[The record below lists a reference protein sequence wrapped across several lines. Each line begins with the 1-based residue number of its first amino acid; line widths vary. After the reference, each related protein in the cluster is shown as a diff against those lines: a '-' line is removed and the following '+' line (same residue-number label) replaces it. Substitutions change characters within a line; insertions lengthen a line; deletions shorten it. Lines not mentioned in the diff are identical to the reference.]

1 MRILMVGVDQSTQ
14 GGMWTV
20 VENYLKNAEFCKK
33 TNLKYIPTSIT
44 GSFIKKISFTFISY
58 IKIFFELSRKKYDV
72 VHIHVSERGSIYR
85 KYIVLLMA
93 RLWKCKTIFHMH
105 GAEFEVWYRSCSDKK
120 KKYIRK
126 IVNKADRILILGEY
140 WKDFLC
146 SLVEQPEKIQVLYN
160 AVEVPEK
167 NKYRIEA
174 RKLLFLGVVGK
185 RKGMDDLL
193 AAMKNI
199 DDKLDEDIKLYIYGP
214 DFSYGIEQRIKK
226 SGLENRVD
234 YKGWLEKEE
243 KEKVMDEIAI
253 NILPSYNE
261 GLPMTIL
268 ETMARGIP
276 NITTSIAA
284 IPEAVSKENGILLKP
299 GDVQGLQQAILTL
312 MDSEKIRQEKSDKSF
327 EIIKE
332 KFSLER
338 HIHEVLHIY
347 NELERSI

>member
-1 MRILMVGVDQSTQ
+1 MAGVDQSTQ

-20 VENYLKNAEFCKK
+20 VENYLKNAEFCEK
-33 TNLKYIPTSIT
+33 TNLKYIPTSIK
-44 GSFIKKISFTFISY
+44 GNFIKKICFTFVSY
-58 IKIFFELSRKKYDV
+58 IKIFFELSRKKYDI

-93 RLWKCKTIFHMH
+93 QLYKCKTIFHMH
-105 GAEFEVWYRSCSDKK
+105 GAEFEVWYKNCPDKK
-120 KKYIRK
+120 KKSIRK

-140 WKDFLC
+140 WKGFLY
-146 SLVEQPEKIQVLYN
+146 SLVDRPEKIQVLYN

-167 NKYRIEA
+167 NKYKIEA
-174 RKLLFLGVVGK
+174 RKLLFLGVVGV
-185 RKGMDDLL
+185 RKGIDDLL
-193 AAMKNI
+193 EAMKNI

-214 DFSYGIEQRIKK
+214 DFSYGVEEKIKK
-226 SGLENRVD
+226 NGLEHRVD
-234 YKGWLEKEE
+234 YKGWLEREE
-243 KEKVMDEIAI
+243 KEKVFDEIAI

-299 GDVQGLQQAILTL
+299 GDVKGLQQAILTL

-327 EIIKE
+327 AIVKR
-332 KFSLER
+332 KFSLEK
-338 HIHEVLHIY
+338 HIHEVLHTY
-347 NELERSI
+347 DELEKSI